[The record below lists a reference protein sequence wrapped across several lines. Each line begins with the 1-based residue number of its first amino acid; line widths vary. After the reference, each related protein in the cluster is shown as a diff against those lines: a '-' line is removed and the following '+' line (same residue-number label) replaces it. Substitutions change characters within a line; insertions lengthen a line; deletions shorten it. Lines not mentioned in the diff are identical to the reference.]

1 MYIFQKR
8 KLIAAKRKTKLRVKT
23 DFLLISKLLM
33 TCQTREVDHESLFS
47 HENNT
52 YPPAISSNGYLNV
65 PGSKSDILKK
75 LEHGLISTS
84 ELPTSVDTRVLM
96 DRVSCTR

>member
-1 MYIFQKR
+1 
-8 KLIAAKRKTKLRVKT
+8 
-23 DFLLISKLLM
+23 M

-52 YPPAISSNGYLNV
+52 YPPAILSNGYLNV

-75 LEHGLISTS
+75 LDHGLHSAS
-84 ELPTSVDTRVLM
+84 ELPSVDTHVLM
-96 DRVSCTR
+96 DRASCTR